1 MPTTNTNFT
10 SLITAIDTKAQALAA
25 STTDPKDLVFLGKA
39 VEALNVADT
48 VSAVITEGDT
58 QVAAVNTAGTTQ
70 LAAVNTAGTTQL
82 AVVNTAGTTQ
92 LAAVNSAGTTQI
104 SAVNSAGTTQVAAVA
119 AQGANYAQ
127 LAGATFTGAVTIP
140 DLTVTGTTTTINST
154 TLDIADINITVA
166 NGAAN
171 SAAADG
177 AGLTIE
183 GAGVNFQWSDADQQ
197 MSLNKSLAVNG
208 TLDIEEVYEK
218 VTTAT
223 TVGGTTFVID
233 TTASAVHYFT
243 ANATSN
249 PGLDFQNVNANMAV
263 GQSLTL
269 AVLLTNGSS
278 AYFFD
283 LFKVDS
289 TTVTPKWQGG
299 APTEGNASGIDVYSF
314 TIIKTANSTFTVLAS
329 LAAFE

>member
-1 MPTTNTNFT
+1 MPTTNTNFST
-10 SLITAIDTKAQALAA
+10 LITAIDTKAQSLAA

-39 VEALNVADT
+39 VEALNVPDT
-48 VSAVITEGDT
+48 VSAIIVEGDT

-70 LAAVNTAGTTQL
+70 LSS
-82 AVVNTAGTTQ
+82 
-92 LAAVNSAGTTQI
+92 VNSAGATQI
-104 SAVNSAGTTQVAAVA
+104 AAVA

-127 LAGATFTGAVTIP
+127 LSGATFTGAVTIP

-177 AGLTIE
+177 AGITIE

-218 VTTAT
+218 VGTSLTTSGLITFYT
-223 TVGGTTFVID
+223 TNYGVIYC
-233 TTASAVHYFT
+233 SANQS
-243 ANATSN
+243 ANRTINFA
-249 PGLDFQNVNANMAV
+249 DVNANL
-263 GQSLTL
+263 GINQSVTG
-269 AVLLTNGSS
+269 AVLMTQGST
-278 AYFFD
+278 AYY
-283 LFKVDS
+283 LNTIQVDGS
-289 TTVTPKWQGG
+289 TVTPKWQGG

-314 TIIKTANSTFTVLAS
+314 TIIKTADATFTVLAS

>member
-48 VSAVITEGDT
+48 VSSVITEGDT
-58 QVAAVNTAGTTQ
+58 QVAAV
-70 LAAVNTAGTTQL
+70 AAQGVT
-82 AVVNTAGTTQ
+82 
-92 LAAVNSAGTTQI
+92 SI
-104 SAVNSAGTTQVAAVA
+104 AAVA
-119 AQGANYAQ
+119 AQGSGYASLADPTFSGTMNAAN
-127 LAGATFTGAVTIP
+127 LVLSG
-140 DLTVTGTTTTINST
+140 DLTVNGTTTTINAT
-154 TLDIADINITVA
+154 TLDVADINITVA
-166 NGAAN
+166 DGAAN

-183 GAGVNFQWSDADQQ
+183 GAGVNFEWTDARKD
-197 MSLNKSLAVNG
+197 MSLNKGLKVREIKEG
-208 TLDIEEVYEK
+208 
-218 VTTAT
+218 VTTETST
-223 TVGGTTFVID
+223 TGVLNHSVMGG
-233 TTASAVHYFT
+233 AVRYLT
-243 ANATSN
+243 ANQTANRTINFRGDTSTS
-249 PGLDFQNVNANMAV
+249 LDSIMRV
-263 GQSLTL
+263 GDSVTI
-269 AVLLTNGSS
+269 AVLATQGST
-278 AYFFD
+278 AYYFNTVQ
-283 LFKVDS
+283 VDT

>member
-10 SLITAIDTKAQALAA
+10 SLITAIDTKAQSLAA

-48 VSAVITEGDT
+48 VSAIITEGDT
-58 QVAAVNTAGTTQ
+58 QVAAVAAQGTT
-70 LAAVNTAGTTQL
+70 
-82 AVVNTAGTTQ
+82 
-92 LAAVNSAGTTQI
+92 SI
-104 SAVNSAGTTQVAAVA
+104 AAVA

-177 AGLTIE
+177 AGITIE

-218 VTTAT
+218 VGTSLTTSGLITFYT
-223 TVGGTTFVID
+223 TNYGVIYF
-233 TTASAVHYFT
+233 SANQS
-243 ANATSN
+243 ANRTINFA
-249 PGLDFQNVNANMAV
+249 DVNANL
-263 GQSLTL
+263 GINQSVTG
-269 AVLLTNGSS
+269 AVLMTQGST
-278 AYFFD
+278 AYY
-283 LFKVDS
+283 LNTIQVDGS
-289 TTVTPKWQGG
+289 TVTPKWQGG

-314 TIIKTANSTFTVLAS
+314 TIINTADATFTVLAS

>member
-10 SLITAIDTKAQALAA
+10 SLITAIDTKAQSLAA

-58 QVAAVNTAGTTQ
+58 QVAAVAAQGTT
-70 LAAVNTAGTTQL
+70 
-82 AVVNTAGTTQ
+82 
-92 LAAVNSAGTTQI
+92 SI
-104 SAVNSAGTTQVAAVA
+104 AAVA

-183 GAGVNFQWSDADQQ
+183 GAGVNFQWSDADQK

-218 VTTAT
+218 VN
-223 TVGGTTFVID
+223 VSNGTSGTITFNTLEQGINFYNVNQL
-233 TTASAVHYFT
+233 
-243 ANATSN
+243 ANRTINFS
-249 PGLDFQNVNANMAV
+249 NVNANLDA
-263 GQSLTL
+263 GQSVTCSILMSQ
-269 AVLLTNGSS
+269 GSTAYYLNAYQVDGS
-278 AYFFD
+278 A
-283 LFKVDS
+283 
-289 TTVTPKWQGG
+289 VTPKWQGG
-299 APTEGNASGIDVYSF
+299 APTEGNASSIDVYSF
-314 TIIKTANSTFTVLAS
+314 TIIKTADATFTVLAS

>member
-10 SLITAIDTKAQALAA
+10 SLITAIDTKAQSLAA

-48 VSAVITEGDT
+48 VSAIITEGDT
-58 QVAAVNTAGTTQ
+58 QVAAVAAQGTT
-70 LAAVNTAGTTQL
+70 
-82 AVVNTAGTTQ
+82 
-92 LAAVNSAGTTQI
+92 SI
-104 SAVNSAGTTQVAAVA
+104 AAVA

-183 GAGVNFQWSDADQQ
+183 GAGVNFQYSDSGKH
-197 MSLNKSLAVNG
+197 MSLNTGLKVEEIKEAV
-208 TLDIEEVYEK
+208 
-218 VTTAT
+218 TA
-223 TVGGTTFVID
+223 D
-233 TTASAVHYFT
+233 TTTTGTINVDGLSGAVRNFT
-243 ANATSN
+243 ANQTANRT
-249 PGLDFQNVNANMAV
+249 VNFR
-263 GQSLTL
+263 GDS
-269 AVLLTNGSS
+269 
-278 AYFFD
+278 
-283 LFKVDS
+283 S
-289 TTVTPKWQGG
+289 TTLNAVMAIGESMTFAIMMAQGSTAYYLNAYQVDGSAVTPKWQGG
-299 APTEGNASGIDVYSF
+299 APTGGTASSIDVYSF
-314 TIIKTANSTFTVLAS
+314 TIIKTADATFTVLAS